1 MEEACAL
8 GSNEVVSQRGT
19 SLVVTRAVAA
29 EMRAKLVGM
38 LAGARYSLRG
48 GRVGV
53 LLCASLG
60 GSIAVSLPLC
70 ISVFASAGG
79 TAGLACRRIERVC
92 VLHCASSGGS
102 TAVSIPLIGEGF
114 TSAGTSSGST
124 CRQVGRVE
132 VLQCASLGGSTV
144 VSLSLRIERG
154 ESDDAMVM
162 ATLTRW

>member
-1 MEEACAL
+1 M
-8 GSNEVVSQRGT
+8 
-19 SLVVTRAVAA
+19 VTRAVAA

-48 GRVGV
+48 ERVGV
-53 LLCASLG
+53 LLCASL
-60 GSIAVSLPLC
+60 
-70 ISVFASAGG
+70 
-79 TAGLACRRIERVC
+79 
-92 VLHCASSGGS
+92 GGS

-162 ATLTRW
+162 ATLTR